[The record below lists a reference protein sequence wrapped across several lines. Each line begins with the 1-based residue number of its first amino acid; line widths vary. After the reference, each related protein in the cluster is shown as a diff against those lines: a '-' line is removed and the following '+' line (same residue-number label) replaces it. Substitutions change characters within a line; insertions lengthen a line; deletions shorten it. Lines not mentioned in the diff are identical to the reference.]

1 MADSFLVSSEFA
13 EELQTTV
20 SKVQALTIDGGS
32 ASKLPVDHTEGI
44 SVPKSS
50 SSSQHV
56 GSFSGTWAKGTTKTV
71 TLLKYQS
78 GSWVPISESETETE
92 TVTAHNLFTAGIE
105 NGGRCFIAQ
114 ESSTSEWILVA
125 AECEDDSSS

>member
-44 SVPKSS
+44 SVPKSA
-50 SSSQHV
+50 SSQHV
-56 GSFSGTWAKGTTKTV
+56 GSFSGSWAKGTTKTV
-71 TLLKYQS
+71 TILKYQS
-78 GSWVPISESETETE
+78 GSWVSTSE
-92 TVTAHNLFTAGIE
+92 TVTAHNLFTDGVLFDLQVNPG
-105 NGGRCFIAQ
+105 NGMCFIAQ

-125 AECEDDSSS
+125 AECPDDPTT